1 MAQEEAIVTRGHA
14 REGYAQ
20 EKAGAQAPAACVLV
34 FARYPTPGQAKTRLI
49 PALGSAGAAQF
60 YRQLAEGMISQL
72 RILRQG
78 YPVDVVLWYSG
89 ATAATMADWLGEDWI
104 YCPQPEGD
112 LGHRLRMATDW
123 AFGQGYDSVL
133 VMGTDCPDLDES
145 ILRQGLRYLAQGA
158 DLVLGPAN
166 DGGYYLLGLTSPQ
179 PTLFEDITWSTAA
192 VLAQTVAQAERLRLT
207 PTYLPTLIDIDTPE
221 DLAQWR
227 QG

>member
-1 MAQEEAIVTRGHA
+1 MGEAS
-14 REGYAQ
+14 
-20 EKAGAQAPAACVLV
+20 ACVLV

-49 PALGSAGAAQF
+49 PALGPAGAAQV
-60 YRQLAEGMISQL
+60 YRQFAEGTIAQL
-72 RILRQG
+72 RALQQRC
-78 YPVDVVLWYSG
+78 PVDVALWYSG
-89 ATAATMADWLGEDWI
+89 ATAATMADWLGPDLI

-112 LGHRLRMATDW
+112 LGHRLTVAMHW
-123 AFGQGYDSVL
+123 AFEQGYGTVL
-133 VMGTDCPDLDES
+133 MMGTDCPDLDAT
-145 ILRQGLRYLAQGA
+145 IVHQGLAALAQGA

-179 PTLFEDITWSTAA
+179 PALFENITWSTAA
-192 VLAQTVAQAERLRLT
+192 VLAQTVAQAERLHLS

>member
-1 MAQEEAIVTRGHA
+1 M
-14 REGYAQ
+14 
-20 EKAGAQAPAACVLV
+20 LV

-49 PALGSAGAAQF
+49 PALGATGAAQF
-60 YRQLAEGMISQL
+60 YRQLAEGMIEQL
-72 RILRQG
+72 RVLQQG
-78 YPVDVVLWYSG
+78 YPVDVALWYSG
-89 ATAATMADWLGEDWI
+89 ATAAAMADWLGSDLI

-112 LGHRLRMATDW
+112 LGRRLSVAMDW
-123 AFGQGYDSVL
+123 AFGQGYGTVL
-133 VMGTDCPDLDES
+133 VVGTDCPDLKAS
-145 ILRQGLRYLAQGA
+145 IVRQGLGYLAAGA

-179 PTLFEDITWSTAA
+179 PTLFQAITWSTAA